1 MDRFQQMQTF
11 LAVVDTGHFV
21 TAADALG
28 QSKAAV
34 SRAVSQLES
43 RLGVRLLNRTTRRL
57 SLTGEGAVFHE
68 RCKQI
73 LAELEAAEGEIG
85 ERGTEASGRLRLNA
99 PVSFGIHHLAPLWGA
114 FRAQHPRVELE
125 VTLSD
130 RLVDLV
136 DEGFDLA
143 VRIGRLSSSSLVG
156 RKLASTRMRLCA
168 APAYL
173 EARGE
178 PEHPKDLPAHAV
190 IAYSYLTS
198 GDDWRLTGPDG
209 EVTVTTRP
217 VMRSNNGETC
227 IAAAVAG
234 EGVILQPGFLVQPYL
249 ADGRLTELLPDWQA
263 PTLGIHAVYPSRR
276 HLLPKVRVLIDFL
289 AERLGDMSARW

>member
-34 SRAVSQLES
+34 SRAVSHLES

-85 ERGTEASGRLRLNA
+85 ERGTEARGRLRLNA

-168 APAYL
+168 SPAYL
-173 EARGE
+173 AATGE
-178 PEHPKDLPAHAV
+178 PGHPRDLSRHAV

-217 VMRSNNGETC
+217 IMRSNNGETC

-249 ADGRLTELLPDWQA
+249 ADGSLTELLPDWQA

-289 AERLGDMSARW
+289 AERLDALSAEW

>member
-1 MDRFQQMQTF
+1 MDRFQQMQAF

-57 SLTGEGAVFHE
+57 SLTSEGAVFHE

-114 FRAQHPRVELE
+114 FRAQHPRVELD

-173 EARGE
+173 AARGE
-178 PEHPKDLPAHAV
+178 PEYPRDLADHAV

-198 GDDWRLTGPDG
+198 GDDWRLTGPEG
-209 EVTVTTRP
+209 EVTVTTHP

-227 IAAAVAG
+227 IAAARAG
-234 EGVILQPGFLVQPYL
+234 EGVILQPGFLLQPYL
-249 ADGRLTELLPDWQA
+249 DDGSLIELLPDWQA

-276 HLLPKVRVLIDFL
+276 YLLPKVRALIDFL
-289 AERLGDMSARW
+289 AERLGAVSAGW